1 MQDMRLIKVW
11 GWRGRRKEAWRKG
24 SGRTSCSRS
33 CRAPR
38 AGAGRASHRR
48 RPWLRAL
55 WLDRRAWI
63 GVLDGSVRAR
73 RDEEEETAR
82 QLRAAP
88 PDDSCPLSCPLTRAR
103 CVGVGLPQWTSLYV
117 STVDDAA
124 VESSLPFHC
133 DCGPTVQYKLLILAY
148 KLIN

>member
-1 MQDMRLIKVW
+1 MKKGEWAYILFTILPHAA
-11 GWRGRRKEAWRKG
+11 GWSWARQ
-24 SGRTSCSRS
+24 SS
-33 CRAPR
+33 P
-38 AGAGRASHRR
+38 ASM
-48 RPWLRAL
+48 AS

-103 CVGVGLPQWTSLYV
+103 YVGVGLPQWTSLYV